1 MSIHTHK
8 SEVHSCTI
16 FYHED
21 LTLLLLPSLFSKA
34 VADKGII
41 WSKIKGFNKAGM
53 RRDQIDENEIPDSG
67 QTEIHNRL
75 KNFFNWIVSYSKEN
89 EKVSLDRHHNFP
101 EEILNYYLNDYLVG
115 EKKSSARSIDKY
127 LRALRGYYDYLAMTG
142 FANSKNLFLYPDY
155 KEATRGNT
163 KSRTSVKYLSLP
175 LRTILY
181 RNTTSLKDEL
191 LLRSAGEIG
200 LRSKE
205 NQGLVLNDFTVGG
218 KRYPGFESLFKQMDK
233 EGEQPEFEFHLQ
245 SKFTKGAS
253 KARSRTLYIH
263 RTLLVKYRRYFEEE
277 RPESTS
283 DTLLV
288 SNANA
293 NRGDSIT
300 KRSASE
306 AFTKTK
312 KTVLAMQER
321 DELEG
326 TGQALDDDHTHHV
339 LRHSSITDFF
349 YDNCKNSNIA
359 FDDVTTTSQVY
370 LATAKFAGHKVDNK
384 YAASTTKE
392 YIHSCWERERLE
404 QGNVDA

>member
-142 FANSKNLFLYPDY
+142 FTNSKNLFLYPDY
-155 KEATRGNT
+155 KEATRRNT
-163 KSRTSVKYLSLP
+163 KSRTSVKYLSLA

-181 RNTTSLKDEL
+181 RNTTSL
-191 LLRSAGEIG
+191 R
-200 LRSKE
+200 
-205 NQGLVLNDFTVGG
+205 
-218 KRYPGFESLFKQMDK
+218 
-233 EGEQPEFEFHLQ
+233 
-245 SKFTKGAS
+245 
-253 KARSRTLYIH
+253 
-263 RTLLVKYRRYFEEE
+263 
-277 RPESTS
+277 
-283 DTLLV
+283 
-288 SNANA
+288 
-293 NRGDSIT
+293 
-300 KRSASE
+300 
-306 AFTKTK
+306 
-312 KTVLAMQER
+312 
-321 DELEG
+321 
-326 TGQALDDDHTHHV
+326 
-339 LRHSSITDFF
+339 
-349 YDNCKNSNIA
+349 
-359 FDDVTTTSQVY
+359 
-370 LATAKFAGHKVDNK
+370 
-384 YAASTTKE
+384 
-392 YIHSCWERERLE
+392 
-404 QGNVDA
+404 